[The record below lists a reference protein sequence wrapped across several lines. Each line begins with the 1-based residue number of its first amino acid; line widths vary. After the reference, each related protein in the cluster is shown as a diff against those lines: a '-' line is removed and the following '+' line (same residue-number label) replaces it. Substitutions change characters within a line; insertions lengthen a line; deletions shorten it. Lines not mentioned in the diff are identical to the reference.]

1 MIGRP
6 RAAVTMRAAAAAIA
20 LSWLSTDRISVSSTT
35 HSAKVPETV
44 RIGEPGKNSSPSAYP
59 SMSPVKR

>member
-1 MIGRP
+1 
-6 RAAVTMRAAAAAIA
+6 MRAAAAAIA
-20 LSWLSTDRISVSSTT
+20 LSWFSTERISVSSST

-44 RIGEPGKNSSPSAYP
+44 RMGDPGKKSSPSAYP